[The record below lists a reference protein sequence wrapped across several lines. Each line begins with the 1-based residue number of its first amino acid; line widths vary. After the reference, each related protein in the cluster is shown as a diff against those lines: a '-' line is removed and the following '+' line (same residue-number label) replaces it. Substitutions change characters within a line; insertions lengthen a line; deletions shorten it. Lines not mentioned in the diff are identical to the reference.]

1 MSIGLENE
9 KHHIVPYSTYLLIL
23 TGLLVLTM
31 ISVAVTQINLGTLTV
46 TIALLIAG
54 VKSSLVLAI
63 FMHLKFDNKMYAL
76 MAIGVVL
83 LIGIM
88 IFITFLDYLY
98 R

>member
-1 MSIGLENE
+1 MENE
-9 KHHIVPYSTYLLIL
+9 KHHIVSYSTYLLIL
-23 TGLLVLTM
+23 ALLLVLTVV
-31 ISVAVTQINLGTLTV
+31 SVAVTQINLGTLTV
-46 TIALLIAG
+46 TIALFIAG
-54 VKSSLVLAI
+54 IKSALVLAI
-63 FMHLKFDNKMYAL
+63 FMHLKFDNKMYAF

>member
-1 MSIGLENE
+1 MENQ
-9 KHHIVPYSTYLLIL
+9 KHHIVPYKTYLLIL
-23 TGLLVLTM
+23 GTLLVLTG
-31 ISVAVTQINLGTLTV
+31 ISVAVTHINLGTLTV

-54 VKSSLVLAI
+54 VKSALVLAI

>member
-1 MSIGLENE
+1 MENE
-9 KHHIVPYSTYLLIL
+9 KHHIIPYSTYLLIL
-23 TGLLVLTM
+23 AGLLTLTG

-46 TIALLIAG
+46 TIALFIATI
-54 VKSSLVLAI
+54 KSSLVLSI
-63 FMHLKFDNKMYAL
+63 FMHLKFDNKMFSF
-76 MAIGVVL
+76 MAVGVIF

>member
-1 MSIGLENE
+1 MENE
-9 KHHIVPYSTYLLIL
+9 KHHIVSYSTYLLIL
-23 TGLLVLTM
+23 ALLLVLTVV
-31 ISVAVTQINLGTLTV
+31 SVAVTQINLGTLTV
-46 TIALLIAG
+46 TIALFIASI
-54 VKSSLVLAI
+54 KSALVLGI
-63 FMHLKFDNKMYAL
+63 FMHLKFDNKMYAF